1 MVYRTDREAFGAY
14 ISTLREKREYPLE
27 QVCEGLCTAQRLFQL
42 ETGKQSAGKLLQD
55 AILERL
61 GVGAEDYEHYLHYRE
76 YDQWE
81 MRQRILYRIS
91 CGRAAWAKELLAEY
105 CSLYGGDCKGCKAV
119 GDRLERQF
127 YLSMWAQIRCMEGAE
142 EAEMRAVLEE
152 AVRLTVPGLWAKPLQ
167 GRVLSLKEWNL
178 ILEAEKYREGGGEE
192 SHYREILACLEAA
205 VMDTVGMAK
214 IYPKAVC
221 LLCGCI
227 RQKDEAEETELF
239 DYCNRAVEI
248 LRNASRMYYLW
259 ELLDLRE
266 QYLERRTGNRPEER
280 LRNGNRAGENG
291 CSEKTDFAGI
301 HAENAEW
308 KRVLEDVY
316 ADYGIQKETFHY
328 CYLYLEKGVSCIGDV
343 IRARR
348 RMLGI
353 RAEEL
358 CRGICDIKT
367 LRRLENRKRATQRA
381 IVEQLFE
388 RLGLP
393 GEMTRTELVT
403 ESPEARQM
411 METLR
416 HYENERQTE
425 KAGMLLAEIKRLVTT
440 EIRCNQQAL
449 MRKEINLRKGRGEIT
464 GEEYFRQ
471 MRTALELTLPFDTF
485 LREGEKYLTYE
496 EQACIQNMMQVMGRE
511 EGEFKLCM
519 KRFEEM
525 YRPVA
530 EGELLGTVSGIY
542 GLIMGYIASELGN
555 SGELDQAD
563 WYSGILLRE
572 ELRSRRL
579 GALAASLYDRWWN
592 YAERKRKGITTGRI
606 LDREKELAKCI
617 LLSNLAHQKY
627 YESIYQEKLE
637 QERNVENRD

>member
-1 MVYRTDREAFGAY
+1 
-14 ISTLREKREYPLE
+14 
-27 QVCEGLCTAQRLFQL
+27 
-42 ETGKQSAGKLLQD
+42 
-55 AILERL
+55 
-61 GVGAEDYEHYLHYRE
+61 
-76 YDQWE
+76 
-81 MRQRILYRIS
+81 
-91 CGRAAWAKELLAEY
+91 
-105 CSLYGGDCKGCKAV
+105 
-119 GDRLERQF
+119 
-127 YLSMWAQIRCMEGAE
+127 
-142 EAEMRAVLEE
+142 
-152 AVRLTVPGLWAKPLQ
+152 
-167 GRVLSLKEWNL
+167 
-178 ILEAEKYREGGGEE
+178 
-192 SHYREILACLEAA
+192 
-205 VMDTVGMAK
+205 
-214 IYPKAVC
+214 
-221 LLCGCI
+221 
-227 RQKDEAEETELF
+227 
-239 DYCNRAVEI
+239 
-248 LRNASRMYYLW
+248 MYYLW

-266 QYLERRTGNRPEER
+266 QYLERRTGNSPEER
-280 LRNGNRAGENG
+280 LRNGDRAGENS
-291 CSEKTDFAGI
+291 CSENTDFAGI

-308 KRVLEDVY
+308 KRALEDVY

-411 METLR
+411 MEMLR
-416 HYENERQTE
+416 HYENEHETE
-425 KAGMLLAEIKRLVTT
+425 KAETLLSGIKRLVTT

-449 MRKEINLRKGRGEIT
+449 MRKEINLRKDRGENT
-464 GEEYFRQ
+464 GEECYRQ
-471 MRTALELTLPFDTF
+471 THVALELTLPFEAF
-485 LREGEKYLTYE
+485 LREGEKYLTHE
-496 EQACIQNMMQVMGRE
+496 EQACIQNMMQVMDRE
-511 EGEFKLCM
+511 ASEFKLCM

-525 YRPVA
+525 YHPVA